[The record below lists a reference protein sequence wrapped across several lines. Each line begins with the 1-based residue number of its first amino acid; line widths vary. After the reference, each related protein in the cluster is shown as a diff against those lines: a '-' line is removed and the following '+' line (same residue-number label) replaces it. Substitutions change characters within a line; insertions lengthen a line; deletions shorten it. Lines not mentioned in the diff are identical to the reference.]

1 MPELDQAAVEEFRE
15 TVFTFYEENGRD
27 LPWRET
33 TDRYKIWVSEV
44 MLQQT
49 QVTRVVPK
57 YTAWMEQWPTVEDLA
72 AAPFQDVL
80 ALWKGL
86 GYNNRA
92 RWLHNAAQKVLEE
105 YDGEVPASAEE
116 LQELPG
122 IGPYTAN
129 AIRIFADN
137 ADRVTVDTNIRRVL
151 IDAFGL
157 DEDLTEEQM
166 YDIAEEVMPEGR
178 SREWH
183 NALMD
188 YGALEK
194 TSQETGVS
202 PTTTQSSFEG
212 SRRYYRG
219 QILDDLLD
227 GPREKEWLDD
237 EYDTDDLDGI
247 LDDLKE
253 DGMVRQEGSTY
264 HIASED

>member
-1 MPELDQAAVEEFRE
+1 MSLDDDAVEAFRD
-15 TVFTFYEENGRD
+15 TVFTFYEDHGRD

-49 QVTRVVPK
+49 QVTRVIPK
-57 YTAWMEQWPTVEDLA
+57 YTAWMEQWPTVDALA
-72 AAPFQDVL
+72 QADFKDVL

-92 RWLHNAAQKVLEE
+92 RWLHNAAQTVVED
-105 YDGEVPASAEE
+105 YDGEVPGSAEE
-116 LQELPG
+116 LQDLPG
-122 IGPYTAN
+122 VGPYTAH

-137 ADRVTVDTNIRRVL
+137 ADRVTVDTNIRRVF
-151 IDAFGL
+151 IDAFDL
-157 DEDLTEEQM
+157 DEGLTEEQM
-166 YDIAEEVMPEGR
+166 YDIAEQIMPEGR
-178 SREWH
+178 SGEWH

-202 PTTTQSSFEG
+202 PTTTQSTFEG

-219 QILDDLLD
+219 QILDRLLD
-227 GPREKEWLDD
+227 EPRSVSWLKEEFDAD
-237 EYDTDDLDGI
+237 VGGI
-247 LDDLKE
+247 LDDLAE
-253 DGMVRQEGSTY
+253 DGMITRQDGAVSIDE
-264 HIASED
+264 

>member
-1 MPELDQAAVEEFRE
+1 MPDIDQEQIKTFRE
-15 TVFTFYEENGRD
+15 TVFSFYEEHGRD
-27 LPWRET
+27 LPWRKT

-49 QVTRVVPK
+49 QVSRVVPK
-57 YTAWMEQWPTVEDLA
+57 WTAWMEQWPTVDTLA
-72 AAPFQDVL
+72 NTQFKDVL
-80 ALWKGL
+80 SLWKGL

-92 RWLHNAAQKVLEE
+92 RWLHNAAQKVVEE
-105 YDGEVPASAEE
+105 YDGEVPADVDE

-137 ADRVTVDTNIRRVL
+137 ADRVTVDTNIRRVF
-151 IDAFGL
+151 IDAFDL
-157 DEDLTEEQM
+157 DEDLTEQQL
-166 YDIAEEVMPEGR
+166 YDLARRVLPEGD
-178 SREWH
+178 SRRWH

-188 YGALEK
+188 YGAMEK

-219 QILDDLLD
+219 QILDRLLD
-227 GPREKEWLDD
+227 EPRSVSWLQEEFDAD
-237 EYDTDDLDGI
+237 VAGI
-247 LDDLKE
+247 LEDLAD
-253 DGMVRQEGSTY
+253 DGMITRQDGTVY
-264 HIASED
+264 IDD